1 MSIIFSVATD
11 IYRIYVDEQDKTY
24 HPEHL
29 SQSALIL
36 FQRFKKAYERKNI
49 VELKDSISDSFNGD
63 IYGAT
68 KKEFIDLMQYNFQR
82 LKYGLSPR
90 LTIEIFNISDSS
102 DTNFS
107 AIINM
112 QANLSFIGLPT
123 SLTWDAGKIICEAK
137 PEGKHHYWRITKLFK
152 FQE

>member
-36 FQRFKKAYERKNI
+36 FQRFKKAYESKNI

-68 KKEFIDLMQYNFQR
+68 KKEFIDFMQYNFQR
-82 LKYGLSPR
+82 LKYGLSPH
-90 LTIEIFNISDSS
+90 LTIEIFNISESS
-102 DTNFS
+102 DANFS

-112 QANLSFIGLPT
+112 QANLTFIGLPT
-123 SLTWDAGKIICEAK
+123 FMTWDAEKIRCEAR
-137 PEGKHHYWRITKLFK
+137 PEGKHDYWRITKLFK